1 MHVHVRQWLLKSLYP
16 SDWNRSISAET
27 NAFHF
32 PPELCLISYKM
43 FLQFHV
49 IYFHCCLQ
57 LQVSVDVIISWA
69 EYISLG
75 ICSAQL
81 FFSEMLSFSRFVQ
94 DEFGEIKMR
103 NWFTICYSC
112 LWLEFY
118 FSLHI
123 YIFHFYLV
131 SFFFCRCTLWTR
143 HHVVGRLW
151 SVGKG
156 VWKIES

>member
-1 MHVHVRQWLLKSLYP
+1 MTVNSRSGFAMQWSLRQVVLCESPRVWHFIHLILVAHTHVLLKSLYP

-81 FFSEMLSFSRFVQ
+81 FFSEMPSFFRFVQ

-103 NWFTICYSC
+103 NWSTRYYFC
-112 LWLEFY
+112 LWLGFY
-118 FSLHI
+118 FYSI
-123 YIFHFYLV
+123 YFI
-131 SFFFCRCTLWTR
+131 C
-143 HHVVGRLW
+143 
-151 SVGKG
+151 
-156 VWKIES
+156 I